1 MLPVGLVID
10 GKHYRDN
17 IDISREDVLRRIEN
31 NDPQPSTTAVS
42 PGDFVSKFEQLS
54 EVTDG
59 IVCILVSKVL
69 TASHESAY
77 QAKRHVRRKHPGVKI
92 EIMDSRTSAGAL
104 AFVVAEAARAA
115 QEGKTMQ
122 EVIEV
127 ARDMISRVIYLAAP
141 ESLKYLINIGRAP
154 KSATIGE
161 MLDVKPII
169 GFIDDTGLLEV
180 VTRVRGKRKTISK
193 VVDLIDKY
201 ADTDR
206 PINVMVHYTDGTND
220 ANELK
225 EMITARYDCAQV
237 HMAPYSPVMV
247 SAVGPT
253 VGIAFYS

>member
-1 MLPVGLVID
+1 
-10 GKHYRDN
+10 
-17 IDISREDVLRRIEN
+17 
-31 NDPQPSTTAVS
+31 
-42 PGDFVSKFEQLS
+42 
-54 EVTDG
+54 
-59 IVCILVSKVL
+59 
-69 TASHESAY
+69 
-77 QAKRHVRRKHPGVKI
+77 
-92 EIMDSRTSAGAL
+92 
-104 AFVVAEAARAA
+104 
-115 QEGKTMQ
+115 
-122 EVIEV
+122 
-127 ARDMISRVIYLAAP
+127 MISRVIYIAAP

-206 PINVMVHYTDGTND
+206 PINIMVHYTDGTNE
-220 ANELK
+220 ANELR
-225 EMITARYDCAQV
+225 ELITARYDCAQV

-247 SAVGPT
+247 SAMGPT